1 MTSRHGSRA
10 LKSDRASAHDSCAIA
25 FCLSSSRSRIN
36 SSSSGVIPAS
46 RPPSSSVVT
55 SKVSPQSAS
64 LSRWS
69 TTTPR
74 MNPWRRFSM
83 NLRAT
88 FMPMSA
94 LPGLNAV
101 PGGETRGALLRAL
114 IHVG

>member
-1 MTSRHGSRA
+1 
-10 LKSDRASAHDSCAIA
+10 
-25 FCLSSSRSRIN
+25 
-36 SSSSGVIPAS
+36 
-46 RPPSSSVVT
+46 
-55 SKVSPQSAS
+55 
-64 LSRWS
+64 
-69 TTTPR
+69 

-114 IHVG
+114 ILQLG